1 MRSKLVFILAL
12 IFGLL
17 AAYLTFSY
25 LDQMKKSVDNREYTR
40 IAVAAQDIPANTAI
54 TSSMLLMKDFP
65 SEFLNNQVILDINEV
80 VGKVS
85 LTNFNR
91 GEIILAHHMIKS
103 GERKQGLA
111 YAIDTGMRAMSINVD
126 EASGVAGLIKIGD
139 RVDIIAKLN
148 GEEGSMPPSSV
159 VVLQDVEVLAI
170 GSSLADDKKDSKE
183 KTPAKTVTLAV
194 TLENS
199 LRLKTAVEG
208 GKISLILRSPADKG
222 FGSPAPFSVEGF
234 NYFSPPPTGTE

>member
-1 MRSKLVFILAL
+1 MRSNLVFILAL
-12 IFGLL
+12 IFGLM
-17 AAYLTFSY
+17 AAFLTFSY
-25 LDQMKKSVDNREYTR
+25 LDQMKKSMDNREYKR
-40 IAVAAQDIPANTAI
+40 IVVAAQDIPANTAI
-54 TSSMLLMKDFP
+54 TSNMLQMKDYP
-65 SEFLNNQVILDINEV
+65 GEFINNQEIQDINEV

-91 GEIILAHHMIKS
+91 GEIILAHHLIKS

-111 YAIDTGMRAMSINVD
+111 FAIDTGMRAMSVNVD
-126 EASGVAGLIKIGD
+126 EASGVAGLIRIGD

-148 GEEGSMPPSSV
+148 GEDGSMPSSSV

-170 GSSLADDKKDSKE
+170 GSSLTEDEKNSKE

-234 NYFSPPPTGTE
+234 NYFSPQPVSSE

>member
-12 IFGLL
+12 IFGLM
-17 AAYLTFSY
+17 ATYLTFSY
-25 LDQMKKSVDNREYTR
+25 LDQMKKSMDNREYKR

-54 TSSMLLMKDFP
+54 TSNMLLMKDFP
-65 SEFLNNQVILDINEV
+65 SEFINNQGILNLNEV

-85 LTNFNR
+85 LTNFNQ
-91 GEIILAHHMIKS
+91 GEIILAHHLIKS

-111 YAIDTGMRAMSINVD
+111 YAIDTGMRAMSVNVD
-126 EASGVAGLIKIGD
+126 EASGVAGLIRIGD

-170 GSSLADDKKDSKE
+170 GSSLTEEKKDSKE

-194 TLENS
+194 TLDNS
-199 LRLKTAVEG
+199 LRLKTAIEG
-208 GKISLILRSPADKG
+208 GKISLILRSPSDKG
-222 FGSPAPFSVEGF
+222 FGAPAPFSIEGF
-234 NYFSPPPTGTE
+234 NYSNPQPASTE

>member
-12 IFGLL
+12 IFGLM
-17 AAYLTFSY
+17 AAFLTFSY
-25 LDQMKKSVDNREYTR
+25 LDQMKKSMDNREYKR
-40 IAVAAQDIPANTAI
+40 IVVAAQDIPVNTAI
-54 TSSMLLMKDFP
+54 TSNMLQMKDFP
-65 SEFLNNQVILDINEV
+65 GEFINNQEIQDINEV

-85 LTNFNR
+85 LTNFSR
-91 GEIILAHHMIKS
+91 GEIILAHHLIKS

-111 YAIDTGMRAMSINVD
+111 FAIDTGMRAMSVNVD
-126 EASGVAGLIKIGD
+126 EASGVAGLIRIGD

-170 GSSLADDKKDSKE
+170 GSSLIDDKKDSKE

-234 NYFSPPPTGTE
+234 NYFSPQPVSSE

>member
-12 IFGLL
+12 IFGLM
-17 AAYLTFSY
+17 AAFLTFSY
-25 LDQMKKSVDNREYTR
+25 LDQMKKSMDSREYTR
-40 IAVAAQDIPANTAI
+40 IVVAAQDIPANTAI
-54 TSSMLLMKDFP
+54 TSNMLQMKDFP
-65 SEFLNNQVILDINEV
+65 GEFINNQEIQDINEV

-91 GEIILAHHMIKS
+91 GEIILGHHLIKS

-111 YAIDTGMRAMSINVD
+111 FAIDTGMRAMSVNVD
-126 EASGVAGLIKIGD
+126 EASGVAGLIRIGD

-170 GSSLADDKKDSKE
+170 GSSLTDDEKNSKE

-222 FGSPAPFSVEGF
+222 FGSPAPFSAEGF
-234 NYFSPPPTGTE
+234 NYFSPQAVSIE